1 MKVTYCDKSKND
13 NFLSQFLP
21 REWLKLSPVFNC
33 SRRGVQL
40 HFEHL
45 NSTNVQSVAAKT
57 PIIFLK
63 TPIIFL
69 SIWTARLILP

>member
-1 MKVTYCDKSKND
+1 MKVTYCDKSQND

-21 REWLKLSPVFNC
+21 REWMKLSPVFNC

-45 NSTNVQSVAAKT
+45 YSTNVQSVATKT

-69 SIWTARLILP
+69 SIWTARLTLP